1 MRCKSTRV
9 CYVARAGLHRQ
20 RVELSKQNSARYLH
34 FDKSALPAGHSDA
47 ENSLIS
53 YFNTFFHRNQN
64 RTIVLCTW
72 KFIWVEESS
81 SLSTESH
88 TDVYDKGIAISGNVV
103 ESEL

>member
-9 CYVARAGLHRQ
+9 CYVARASLHRQ

-64 RTIVLCTW
+64 RTIVLGNSFGWRKVPHFQLKATQMFMIKELRFQEMLLNQSC
-72 KFIWVEESS
+72 EE
-81 SLSTESH
+81 
-88 TDVYDKGIAISGNVV
+88 
-103 ESEL
+103 